1 MLRSVLL
8 AAAMVSVTS
17 SAASAD
23 DYTYDKP
30 HTTATFTATH
40 LAFVKVHGA
49 IPFTSGTVAIGPND
63 LPTAAT
69 ANFDVSAIDSGDPNR
84 DKALR
89 TQYLETDA
97 FPTMAFVMRKI
108 TGTPQAF
115 ELTGDLTLH
124 GVTKSVTLKG
134 AMIGSSMV
142 RGKREIGYSASTQ
155 IDRRDFGITFGNAVT
170 NAPLSVGDDI
180 EIDIEAAVVQQ

>member
-1 MLRSVLL
+1 MIRSALL
-8 AAAMVSVTS
+8 AAAIVGVTS
-17 SAASAD
+17 SAALAD

-49 IPFTSGTVAIGPND
+49 IPFTSGTIAIGAND

-84 DKALR
+84 DKALK
-89 TQYLETDA
+89 TQYLETDS

-115 ELTGDLTLH
+115 EMTGDLTLH
-124 GVTKSVTLKG
+124 GVTKSVVLKG
-134 AMIGSSMV
+134 STIGTSMF
-142 RGKREIGYSASTQ
+142 RGKREVGYSASTQ

-170 NAPLSVGDDI
+170 NAPLSVSDDI
-180 EIDIEAAVVQQ
+180 EIDIEAAVIQQ